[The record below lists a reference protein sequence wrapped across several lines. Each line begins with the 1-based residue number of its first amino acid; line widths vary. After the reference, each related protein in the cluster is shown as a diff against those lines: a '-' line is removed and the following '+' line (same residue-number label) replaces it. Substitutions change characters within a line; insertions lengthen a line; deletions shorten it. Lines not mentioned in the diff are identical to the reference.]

1 MIRPQ
6 NAEISNY
13 GVRTGT
19 DQSDLPSVVASI
31 AMTDR
36 RREIQLSY
44 ECFGRLTQDDQDLA
58 GRASNFRSATRSR
71 QSHRGA
77 LIGSDHCRV
86 NICKTIDLCRA
97 EKTDINPAALQPEG
111 KNLTGRYG
119 GVGCRRELAVPD
131 GKRQKC
137 RLGSNRPRLVDQ
149 NDLRRVG
156 DPRKVGCL

>member
-13 GVRTGT
+13 GDRTGT
-19 DQSDLPSVVASI
+19 DQTDPRSVVAAT

-36 RREIQLSY
+36 RREIQLAH
-44 ECFGRLTQDDQDLA
+44 ERFARLTQDDQYLA
-58 GRASNFRSATRSR
+58 GRASNFRSTTRSR
-71 QSHRGA
+71 QSDGRA

-86 NICKTIDLCRA
+86 NICKTIDLRRA
-97 EKTDINPAALQPEG
+97 EKTDINPAALEPEG
-111 KNLTGRYG
+111 KNLAGRYG

-137 RLGSNRPRLVDQ
+137 RLGSNRARLVDQ
-149 NDLRRVG
+149 NDLRRV
-156 DPRKVGCL
+156 DEPRKVG